1 MKNNYLF
8 SIFAVILFST
18 SVFSQTFDIKTSG
31 TNYILYDVTIP
42 AGQSLVAYATG
53 SQYTTNANGVVIKTV
68 DGGETWS
75 TIYSLNKGLTKIEF
89 VSPTRGFLV
98 GYDNTLLKTIDG
110 GANWTNITVQNDI
123 DYYNQI
129 DFYDTNKGIL
139 SALTTGGN
147 LVAYTTTDS
156 GETWT
161 PVTSTTNLQTMEIGY
176 ASNTILYSVGYDQK
190 ISKSINSGNT
200 WSTIKT
206 GIFQMIYFSTSFKDE
221 LNGVV
226 SGEDGEIL
234 KTIDGGATW
243 TQSLAT
249 GYENFYALKY
259 YNNNKIITAGTD
271 SNIYYSQDAGSSWT
285 PLNTASASSSTLYDI
300 EFFDNGDALLCG
312 SQGTILKS
320 VSLLS
325 TVDNNINNNFINHY
339 YNSLDNT
346 LSIYTNIENSIKSVA
361 FISVEGKQV
370 HGGQV
375 TGNVVKFDLN
385 FMSDG
390 IYFACV
396 EMNNG
401 FKQIFKFAKN

>member
-1 MKNNYLF
+1 MKNKYLN
-8 SIFAVILFST
+8 SIFAIILFST
-18 SVFSQTFDIKTSG
+18 SVFSQTFDIKPSG

-75 TIYSLNKGLTKIEF
+75 TIYSLNKGLTKIKF

-110 GANWTNITVQNDI
+110 GTTWTNITVQNDI
-123 DYYNQI
+123 YYYNQI
-129 DFYDTNKGIL
+129 DFYDLNNGIL
-139 SALTTGGN
+139 SAITNGGD
-147 LVAYTTTDS
+147 LVAYKTIDS

-161 PVTSTTNLQTMEIGY
+161 AVTSTANLQTMEIGY

-190 ISKSINSGNT
+190 ISKSINAGNT

-206 GIFQMIYFSTSFKDE
+206 GVFQMIYFSTSFKDD

-234 KTIDGGATW
+234 ITTDGGATW

-249 GYENFYALKY
+249 GYENLYALKY
-259 YNNNKIITAGTD
+259 YNNDKIITAGTD
-271 SNIYYSQDAGSSWT
+271 SNIYYSSNSGSSWT

-320 VSLLS
+320 VNLLS
-325 TVDNNINNNFINHY
+325 TVDVNINNNFINHY
-339 YNSLDNT
+339 YNSSDNT
-346 LSIYTNIENSIKSVA
+346 LNINTDLENTIKNVA

-370 HGGQV
+370 HSEKAS
-375 TGNVVKFDLN
+375 GNSAKFDLN

-401 FKQIFKFAKN
+401 FKQIFKFVKN